1 MTDFEVMQRVFDLAA
16 KGGRNVAPNPL
27 VGCVITKNGKI
38 IGEGWHKKYGGHH
51 AEVNAIRDC
60 QKKYGKNTAKKLLN
74 KSTFFVNL
82 EPCSIEKNTPP
93 CTDKIIECKAKKL
106 VCSITSMHVFAEPP
120 VGSFSTMRF
129 GKRGRKRSTF

>member
-16 KGGRNVAPNPL
+16 KGGHNVAPNPL

-60 QKKYGKNTAKKLLN
+60 QKKFGKNAAKKLLH

-93 CTDKIIECKAKKL
+93 CTDKLIEFRAKKL
-106 VCSITSMHVFAEPP
+106 VCSIKDPNP
-120 VGSFSTMRF
+120 LIN
-129 GKRGRKRSTF
+129 GRAVSYTHLTLPTICSV

>member
-16 KGGRNVAPNPL
+16 KGGHNVAPNPL

-60 QKKYGKNTAKKLLN
+60 QKKFGNNAAKKLLH

-93 CTDKIIECKAKKL
+93 CTCL
-106 VCSITSMHVFAEPP
+106 LYTSPSP
-120 VGSFSTMRF
+120 RD
-129 GKRGRKRSTF
+129 